1 MLKDNSMRIND
12 LFHQRRITLETQAQ
26 KLETKLA
33 DILRSYSKIEDPNP
47 NPNPTQLETKLVDI
61 RTQLKA
67 VDDIR
72 TQLKAVDD
80 IRTQLKAVD
89 AAVKAVDAAETD
101 YRAVLAIII
110 KTQPFGRKLPDDLK
124 LSIVGGVGGWHSY
137 MVARVSSGFRASVKK
152 ARELRMYGA
161 QGLSISAG
169 HSHTVISIWG
179 RVYTCGGYQAN
190 EDEDNADFYRA
201 HLGHGDSV
209 IELVPRFVEALVGV
223 NVVGTAA
230 GGDHTVVWTDEGKA
244 YSFGYGMFGRLGH
257 GGEEN
262 ERVPRLIAGVLMG
275 KRVIGVSS
283 GGIHTVVMTAE
294 GKAYSFGWGMFGRL
308 GHGSE
313 ETELVPRL
321 IAGVLVGKRVVG
333 VAAGGAHTVVWTDEG
348 KAYSFGNGR
357 DGRLGH
363 GGEEDEYVPR
373 LIEGVLVGKRV
384 VGVSAGSY
392 HTVVWTDE
400 GKAYSFGWGMFG
412 RLGHGSEE
420 TELVPRLIEGALVGI
435 YDTGKRVIGVSAGTT
450 HTVVWTDEGKAYS
463 FGYGVHGRLGHG
475 GEENE
480 YVPRVIEGALVG
492 IYDTGKRVIGVS
504 AGTTHT
510 VVWTDEEKAYSF
522 GNGRDGRLGHGGQKN
537 ELMPRL
543 VTPPLPLI

>member
-47 NPNPTQLETKLVDI
+47 NPNPTQLETKLV
-61 RTQLKA
+61 
-67 VDDIR
+67 DIR

-294 GKAYSFGWGMFGRL
+294 GKAYSFG
-308 GHGSE
+308 
-313 ETELVPRL
+313 
-321 IAGVLVGKRVVG
+321 
-333 VAAGGAHTVVWTDEG
+333 
-348 KAYSFGNGR
+348 
-357 DGRLGH
+357 
-363 GGEEDEYVPR
+363 
-373 LIEGVLVGKRV
+373 
-384 VGVSAGSY
+384 
-392 HTVVWTDE
+392 
-400 GKAYSFGWGMFG
+400 
-412 RLGHGSEE
+412 
-420 TELVPRLIEGALVGI
+420 
-435 YDTGKRVIGVSAGTT
+435 
-450 HTVVWTDEGKAYS
+450 
-463 FGYGVHGRLGHG
+463 YGVHGRLGHG